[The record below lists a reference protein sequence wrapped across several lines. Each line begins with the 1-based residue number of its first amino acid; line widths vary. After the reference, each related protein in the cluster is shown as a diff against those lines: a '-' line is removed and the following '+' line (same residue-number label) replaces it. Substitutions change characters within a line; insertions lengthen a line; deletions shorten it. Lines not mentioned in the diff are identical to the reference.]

1 MNGNAK
7 ITYHQQVSY
16 CGKPRCRKCREGKG
30 HGPYWYSYQTVN
42 GHTTRTYIGK
52 NLPPGVQAMQE
63 SVPVNRAERVPPS
76 TLSTLASNFSTAQL
90 RIFVLGQLRLER
102 RQQRQWQSVTDMVWQ
117 QQDVRALLGF
127 LLCAAQRRASREQVM
142 SALWPE
148 SDS

>member
-1 MNGNAK
+1 MNSNAK

-76 TLSTLASNFSTAQL
+76 TLPLSGASVENKPSA
-90 RIFVLGQLRLER
+90 RCGKAVIAWRPVD
-102 RQQRQWQSVTDMVWQ
+102 RQR
-117 QQDVRALLGF
+117 
-127 LLCAAQRRASREQVM
+127 
-142 SALWPE
+142 
-148 SDS
+148 